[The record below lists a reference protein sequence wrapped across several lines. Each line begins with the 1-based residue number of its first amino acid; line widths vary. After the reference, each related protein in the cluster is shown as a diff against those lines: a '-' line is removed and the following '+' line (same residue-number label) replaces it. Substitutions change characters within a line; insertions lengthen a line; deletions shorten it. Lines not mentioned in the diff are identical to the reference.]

1 MTTVHE
7 TTKNNKEGKTIGG
20 PAMRNHCIETVLD
33 KKNNAQYLSAW
44 LESPRAHARNICSD
58 ESKMFRAFHML
69 TRFEL

>member
-7 TTKNNKEGKTIGG
+7 TTKNNKVWKTIGD
-20 PAMRNHCIETVLD
+20 PAMCNRCIETVLD
-33 KKNNAQYLSAW
+33 KLNDAQYQSAW

-58 ESKMFRAFHML
+58 ELKMFRAFHML